1 MKKSTTHY
9 DNFIRSQVAVL
20 SPAHGSIEVTVMP
33 QRFMHLQ
40 LLDELWLYCFDADGN
55 GIEFPFGTREG
66 KVEERMEITFKTDA
80 AIHRPP
86 FAIEIRH
93 QIETEKMQDYTF
105 LIFYEE
111 I

>member
-1 MKKSTTHY
+1 MKKCITSY
-9 DNFIRSQVAVL
+9 DEFICSQVAVL
-20 SPAHGSIEVTVMP
+20 NPLHGSIEVTVLP
-33 QRFMHLQ
+33 LRFIHLS
-40 LLDELWLYCFDADGN
+40 LLDQLWLYCFDADGN

-66 KVEERMEITFKTDA
+66 KIEERMEISFRTDA

-86 FAIEIRH
+86 FKIEIRH

-105 LIFYEE
+105 IIFYEE